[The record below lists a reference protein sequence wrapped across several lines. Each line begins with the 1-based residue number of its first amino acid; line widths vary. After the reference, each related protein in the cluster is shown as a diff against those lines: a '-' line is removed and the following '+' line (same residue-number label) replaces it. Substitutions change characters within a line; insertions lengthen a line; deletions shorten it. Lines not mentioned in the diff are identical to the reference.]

1 MSLPE
6 HDRASVPDAQC
17 HDARRR
23 EFLRAG
29 GALAVGLALGGC
41 AATGERHASSGKNP
55 AAAGPES
62 HREAKAQPWA
72 PDQVDSWLVVHEDNS
87 ATLYTGFAELGQGAT
102 TSLLQIAAE
111 ELDLGM
117 DQIRAAPLDTHL
129 SPNQGGT
136 YSSASVQRGRPQL
149 SAAAAEARRALLALA
164 AAKLGADPQ
173 TLTVERGRVRV
184 GKSGRGTTYGELIGG
199 RNFNLV
205 ITGKAPV
212 KATTEYRLVGQRQKR
227 ADLAAKLTGRH
238 VFIQQQRLPG
248 MLHARVVR
256 PRGQSAYGAGARVL
270 RVDDSALAGIPGAR
284 LLRRNDFLG
293 VVAPLEWDAIRA
305 AQAVVV
311 EWEMPPALPTSG
323 GLHAQMRAAVTTD
336 NIVLEKGEV
345 RVAADEAAA
354 TVVQRGNA
362 PYQAHAPFAP
372 NCALADIR
380 PDGGRVICSS
390 QDVHAAR
397 RGIAQLLGLPPE
409 KIRVQYGEGSGTYGH
424 SCYDD
429 VAQAAA
435 LLSQLAEAPVRLQ
448 FMRAD
453 EHGWDTYG
461 PPHVGEA
468 RVSADANGRLVAYEY
483 HGWQHNW
490 SLVETTSQLAG
501 AAPATEWP
509 PVAVQGV
516 NALTCGGMYEIA
528 NVKLVNHRLPGLAY
542 LRGAWLRSPLD
553 LAFAFVSEQ
562 AIDQLAVQLSIDPV
576 ELRRR
581 NVKDERWRGVLDAV
595 AQASQWSSSRVPDR
609 LGGARLRRG
618 RGVGMGTHLVSHG
631 AAVADIEVDTQTGA
645 VRILH
650 LYGALDAGLV
660 VNPLT
665 VEHQIE
671 GQLVQTASRMLLE
684 EVRFDSARVTSL
696 DWQSYPILRMDAC
709 PAVTAVIV
717 QRMNERSTGA
727 GEETMAAA
735 AAAIANAFFDAT
747 GRRMERFPFTPERV
761 LATLKGT

>member
-1 MSLPE
+1 MSVPE
-6 HDRASVPDAQC
+6 HTHPAGPDAQ
-17 HDARRR
+17 RRD
-23 EFLRAG
+23 FLRAG
-29 GALAVGLALGGC
+29 GALVVGLSLGGC
-41 AATGERHASSGKNP
+41 AATSGRREP
-55 AAAGPES
+55 AKAGPARPGQGLP
-62 HREAKAQPWA
+62 REARTQPWA
-72 PDQVDSWLVVHEDNS
+72 PELVDTWLVIHEDNS
-87 ATLYTGFAELGQGAT
+87 ATLYTGFAELGQGTT

-111 ELDLGM
+111 ELDLGL
-117 DQIRAAPLDTHL
+117 DQISAAPLDTHL

-136 YSSASVQRGRPQL
+136 YSSASVQRGRPQV

-164 AAKLGADPQ
+164 AAKLNADPEK
-173 TLTVERGRVRV
+173 LTVARGRVRV
-184 GKSGRGTTYGELIGG
+184 GKSGRGVTYGELIGG
-199 RNFNLV
+199 RRFDLT

-256 PRGQSAYGAGARVL
+256 PRGQAAYGAGARVL
-270 RVDDSALAGIPGAR
+270 SVDDSALASIPGAR
-284 LLRRNDFLG
+284 LLRRSDFLG

-311 EWEMPPALPTSG
+311 EWETPPALPTSS
-323 GLHAQMRAAVTTD
+323 GLHAQMRAAATTD
-336 NIVLEKGEV
+336 NVVLERGDV

-354 TVVQRGNA
+354 TVVQQGNA

-380 PDGGRVICSS
+380 PDGGLVICSS

-397 RGIAQLLGLPPE
+397 RGLAQLVGMPPE
-409 KIRVQYGEGSGTYGH
+409 KMRVQYAEGSGTYGH

-435 LLSQLAEAPVRLQ
+435 LLSQLAGAPVRLQ

-468 RVSADANGRLVAYEY
+468 RVAADANGRIVAYEY

-501 AAPATEWP
+501 TAPAAEWP

-516 NALTCGGMYEIA
+516 NALTCGGMYDIA

-595 AQASQWSSSRVPDR
+595 ARASQWTALRTPDR
-609 LGGARLRRG
+609 LGGARVRRG
-618 RGVGMGTHLVSHG
+618 RGVGLGTHLVSHG
-631 AAVADIEVDTQTGA
+631 AAVADVEVDMQTGV

-684 EVRFDSARVTSL
+684 EVKFDDARVTSL
-696 DWQSYPILRMDAC
+696 DWQGYPILRMDAC
-709 PAVTAVIV
+709 PAVTPVIV